1 MPAYI
6 QGADPILC
14 LILVLKGTMGSKMN
28 VGLQTKLKS
37 LICLTRS
44 EGLDI
49 LFVARQVDKN
59 VNIST
64 SATK

>member
-1 MPAYI
+1 
-6 QGADPILC
+6 
-14 LILVLKGTMGSKMN
+14 MGSKMD
-28 VGLQTKLKS
+28 VGLQTRLKS
-37 LICLTRS
+37 LIRLTRS